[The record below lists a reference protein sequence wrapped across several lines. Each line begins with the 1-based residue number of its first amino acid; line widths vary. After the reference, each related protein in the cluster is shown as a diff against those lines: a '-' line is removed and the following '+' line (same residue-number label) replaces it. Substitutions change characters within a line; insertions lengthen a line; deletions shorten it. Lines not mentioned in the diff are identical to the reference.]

1 LLESFGGRDVAK
13 GSLALLGIALACTFT
28 HAQTFREPNGGPRPG
43 LQASFVGSDLTCT
56 QPESILIPRTVAARA
71 QLKARL
77 LNLLRESLYDD
88 AKGIVNLGRE
98 KEIKKL
104 ASKLKAEK
112 LD

>member
-1 LLESFGGRDVAK
+1 MAK
-13 GSLALLGIALACTFT
+13 GSFALLGVALACTFAN
-28 HAQTFREPNGGPRPG
+28 AQTFREPTGGTRLG
-43 LQASFVGSDLTCT
+43 LQASFVGSNLTCT
-56 QPESILIPRTVAARA
+56 QPENIMIPRTVAARA

-104 ASKLKAEK
+104 ASKLNARKA
-112 LD
+112 D